1 MAAKKKLFR
10 IDARKL
16 FPEAEWPALPP
27 PPGVSSSSSSTIP
40 PSSTPRIYV
49 NDDLT
54 KTRAQSAA
62 MARGSKRRKN
72 IEYTWVRN
80 GVIIIKKNDSVD
92 KITTKREFDTLI
104 A

>member
-16 FPEAEWPALPP
+16 FPGAEWSALPP
-27 PPGVSSSSSSTIP
+27 PSGASASSSSTP
-40 PSSTPRIYV
+40 PSSSTPRIYV
-49 NDDLT
+49 NDVLA
-54 KTRAQSAA
+54 KTRAQLAA
-62 MARGSKRRKN
+62 MARDSKRRKN
-72 IEYTWVRN
+72 IEDTWVRN
-80 GVIIIKKNDSVD
+80 GVIIIKKNDPVY